1 MQKLQAILTYCRPHE
16 SAGEREFVDRFIKP
30 YQPEE
35 FTDSQGNVLAYVV
48 GVGDHPNNPVLW
60 SCHVDT
66 VHKPDAP
73 VTQTIVYDTLCGLI
87 YKDDKAMPLGADD
100 GAGVWLMLEM
110 IDAGVPGT
118 YVFHRGEERGGIGSR
133 GMAQHHEDFLRQFK
147 WAIAFDRRG
156 TSDIITEQFTG
167 ETASTTFA
175 QALADTLN
183 TNGLRFDYAPS
194 PHGIF
199 TDTANYASIIPECTN
214 VSVGYDN
221 EHTHSETLDTWHI
234 TELRAALIKSF
245 INGVDL
251 PAVRDPAVWD
261 SWSSKAPSFEARQYE
276 GLGDAPMTAEDIV
289 NMKFS
294 KLKKH
299 VKTASIDDLTDL
311 IYSLAEEVI
320 YSQHIEEERD
330 EWEPARRQVY

>member
-1 MQKLQAILTYCRPHE
+1 MQKLQAMLTYCRPHE

-30 YQPEE
+30 YQPEA
-35 FTDSQGNVLAYVV
+35 FTNPQGNVLAYVV
-48 GVGDHPNNPVLW
+48 GVGDHPNTPVLW

-73 VTQTIVYDTLCGLI
+73 VTQTIVYDAECGMA
-87 YKDDKAMPLGADD
+87 YKDDKIMPLGADD

-118 YVFHRGEERGGIGSR
+118 YIFHRGEERGGIGST

-156 TSDIITEQFTG
+156 TGDIITDQFTG
-167 ETASTTFA
+167 TTASTTFA
-175 QALADTLN
+175 QALADKLN
-183 TNGLRFDYAPS
+183 ANAKHFAYAPS

-221 EHTHSETLDTWHI
+221 EHTPSETLDVWHLVA
-234 TELRAALIKSF
+234 LRDALIEVFKH
-245 INGVDL
+245 GVDL

-261 SWSSKAPSFEARQYE
+261 SWSYKAPSFEARQYE
-276 GLGDAPMTAEDIV
+276 GLGDAPMTAEDII
-289 NMKFS
+289 NLKFS
-294 KLKKH
+294 RLKRY
-299 VKTASIDDLTDL
+299 VRAASADDLTDL
-311 IYSLAEEVI
+311 IYSLAEEVV
-320 YSQHIEEERD
+320 YSQHIEEQRD
-330 EWEPARRQVY
+330 EWEPAKWQVY